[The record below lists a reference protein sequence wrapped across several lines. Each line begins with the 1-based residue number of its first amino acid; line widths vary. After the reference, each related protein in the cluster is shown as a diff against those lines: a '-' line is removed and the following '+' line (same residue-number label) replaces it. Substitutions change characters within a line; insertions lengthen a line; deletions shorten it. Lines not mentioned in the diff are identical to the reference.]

1 VIELLLL
8 SALAAS
14 GADWMQFRGPNGAG
28 VSKDARPPV
37 SFSPSKN
44 LAWKAPVPFG
54 RSSPILIPQG
64 VVLTA
69 VDGERLITLCL
80 DRETGKEKWR
90 REVKRVHR
98 HTVYKMNDG
107 ASPTP
112 VSDGRS
118 VVVFFPD
125 FGLISYTGEGK
136 ERWRLP
142 LGPFDSFY
150 GMAGSPVMHGGVV
163 FLVCDQRKGSFLVAV
178 DAERGTVRWRAD
190 RNAGG
195 FEGFS
200 TPLLYTPP
208 SGPAQLI
215 VQGSFRIDAYAAST
229 GERLWWVRRQGYN
242 PKGVPVI
249 AGDLLVASS
258 PGSDE
263 PQYPAFHSVL
273 PTYDR
278 DGNGLL
284 SREEVRGNADM
295 FEHYGAMDADR
306 DGQVNRA
313 EYDVIRNLGVGGY
326 GMVGIA
332 LSAQLKGDVTESA
345 IRWRDKRAYPNVP
358 APLHFDGVLFSVRN
372 GGILSSHA
380 ASTGKLQ
387 RTGRTM
393 EGLGDYSSS
402 PVMANGH
409 VYFANEQGVVT
420 VIRAVAEWEIVAVN
434 RLGEEIYSTPAIEGN
449 RLFVRTRESL
459 FCFQE

>member
-1 VIELLLL
+1 MITLLLPL
-8 SALAAS
+8 ALIVSA
-14 GADWMQFRGPNGAG
+14 ADWMQFRGPNGGG
-28 VSKDARPPV
+28 VHSEARPPIR
-37 SFSPSKN
+37 FGPTKN
-44 LAWKAPVPFG
+44 LAWKVPAPFG
-54 RSSPILIPQG
+54 RSSPILITQG

-69 VDGERLITLCL
+69 TDGDRLITLCI

-90 REVKRVHR
+90 RTVKRAHR
-98 HTVYKMNDG
+98 HAIYKMNDG

-112 VSDGRS
+112 VSDGRN

-125 FGLISYTGEGK
+125 FGLVSYTGDGK

-150 GMAGSPVMHGGVV
+150 GMAGSPVMHGGLV

-178 DAERGTVRWRAD
+178 DAESGKIRWRAD

-200 TPLLYTPP
+200 TPVIYSPQ
-208 SGPAQLI
+208 GAPAQLI
-215 VQGSFRIDAYAAST
+215 VQGSFRVDAYSATT

-249 AGDLLVASS
+249 AGDVLVVSS

-284 SREEVRGNADM
+284 SREELRANADM
-295 FEHYGAMDADR
+295 YEHYGAMDADR

-313 EYDVIRNLGVGGY
+313 EYDIIRNLGVGDY

-332 LSAQLKGDVTESA
+332 LDAGLKGDVTESA

-358 APLHFDGVLFSVRN
+358 APLHFNGILFSVRN
-372 GGILSSHA
+372 GGILSSHQLD
-380 ASTGKLQ
+380 SGKLLHTA
-387 RTGRTM
+387 RAM
-393 EGLGDYSSS
+393 EGIGDYYSS
-402 PVMANGH
+402 PIAANGH
-409 VYFANEQGVVT
+409 VYFTNEQGVVT
-420 VIRAVAEWEIVAVN
+420 VVRAAAEWEIVAVN
-434 RLGEEIYSTPAIEGN
+434 PLGEDVFATPAVEGK
-449 RLFVRTRESL
+449 RLFVRTRDSL